1 MEDLRSAGA
10 GKESRREHW
19 ETLWQKKKKDVEQV
33 YSNEGR
39 ILQQLLRVCDLRG
52 KSVLEVGAGTGRDSF
67 PLTEYGAKVVQ
78 LDYSVNSLQIL
89 KSLSEGLHIETNI
102 VGGDTFKLPFRD
114 ETFDVVFHQ
123 GLLEHFR
130 QPQALALLKENIRVL
145 KSGGLLLVDVPQR
158 YHLYT
163 LAKHLLMALDKWFG
177 GWERSFSVAELK
189 SRMQELGLT
198 PVHVYGE
205 WMVPSFFY
213 RSFREAMKA
222 GGVTLPLH
230 PRPFKGLSRL
240 RHSAR
245 AVFQMTPLPL
255 YTAFNIGVVGRK

>member
-1 MEDLRSAGA
+1 MRVRHSGGA
-10 GKESRREHW
+10 EKESRREHW
-19 ETLWQKKKKDVEQV
+19 ETLWQEKKKDVQQV

-39 ILQQLLRVCDLRG
+39 ILRQLLHVCDLRG

-67 PLTEYGAKVVQ
+67 PLIEHGAKVVQ
-78 LDYSVNSLQIL
+78 LDYSVHSLQIL
-89 KSLSEGLHIETNI
+89 KGLSEELHVQTNI
-102 VGGDTFKLPFRD
+102 VGGDTFGLPFRD

-130 QPQALALLKENIRVL
+130 QPQASALLKENIRVL
-145 KSGGLLLVDVPQR
+145 KSGGILLVDVPQR

-177 GWERSFSVAELK
+177 GWERSFSIGELK
-189 SRMQELGLT
+189 SRMEALGLT
-198 PVHVYGE
+198 PVHAYGE

-222 GGVTLPLH
+222 GGIILPKH
-230 PRPFKGLSRL
+230 PQPFKGLSRL
-240 RHSAR
+240 RESFRTALL
-245 AVFQMTPLPL
+245 QTPLPL
-255 YTAFNIGVVGRK
+255 YTAFNIGVIGRK